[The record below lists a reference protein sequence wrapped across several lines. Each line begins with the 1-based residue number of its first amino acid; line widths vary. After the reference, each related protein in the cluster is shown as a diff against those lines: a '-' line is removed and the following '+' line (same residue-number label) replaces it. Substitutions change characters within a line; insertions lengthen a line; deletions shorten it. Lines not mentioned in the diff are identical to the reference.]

1 MDLHSSTPSLNIHN
15 HDASTDTTHPK
26 YHWRLVVTIGLMVLL
41 IVAAILVWLLY
52 FRVNF
57 SNQVAFSIKVG
68 TGGPNTPTVTQ
79 YLNNVNTAAFVNTTK
94 STFVLKPISGKS
106 GPIQLGDRFTI
117 YDPRTKTYLQKP
129 PTTAPYQLTFG
140 PNADQFYFSHCVQ
153 GKGCVEKPVS
163 PIYVT
168 KQYSIVNSGGHPLN
182 VNSNL
187 AMVSSNITDMTN
199 FVWTIRK

>member
-1 MDLHSSTPSLNIHN
+1 MDLHSPAPSLNIHN
-15 HDASTDTTHPK
+15 HDASMDTTHHK
-26 YHWRLVVTIGLMVLL
+26 YHWRLIVTIGLMVLL
-41 IVAAILVWLLY
+41 IVAAVLVWLLY

-68 TGGPNTPTVTQ
+68 TGKPTVTQ
-79 YLNNVNTAAFVNTTK
+79 YLNNVNAEAYVNTTK
-94 STFVLKPISGKS
+94 STFVLKPTSGKS

-140 PNADQFYFSHCVQ
+140 AVADQFYFSHCVQ

-168 KQYSIVNSGGHPLN
+168 KQYSIVNSKGHPLN
-182 VNSNL
+182 VASNL
-187 AMVSSNITDMTN
+187 GVVSSNVTDMTN